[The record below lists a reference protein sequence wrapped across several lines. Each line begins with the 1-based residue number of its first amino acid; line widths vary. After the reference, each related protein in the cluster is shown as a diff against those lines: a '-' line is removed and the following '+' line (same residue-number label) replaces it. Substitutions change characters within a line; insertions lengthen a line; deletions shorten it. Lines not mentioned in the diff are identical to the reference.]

1 MESLLGL
8 KKTKSNLH
16 ENYKLVPW
24 LNWEEWDTVRLS
36 LFSASPDS
44 VAKALR
50 KVGAWRCRGHLPIL
64 VEVTASIVEIQQKD
78 PHFRVQLSDG
88 ASDSEEMLAMLYT
101 MAIMRLVNGP
111 LEKLCKV
118 AGSSIADAAEEIG
131 MPRMLVDIR
140 HEGSHRELPSLR
152 LLRLASTKA
161 LDWLKSFYWNPQKNA
176 IPCRSSKSA
185 NVRKEIKSKLREMAF
200 CLKIKQ
206 SSGSSSSRI
215 KGAKVHEQIA
225 GATLHG
231 RHKLFS
237 LMASKLQAS
246 KNVGSSKQITRTLK
260 HLVQLYS
267 FFPSDVVSMLLE
279 FLLDAS
285 NSTETVDSP
294 KKFQINITLDVA
306 HAVFD
311 EWKPVIIKV
320 CKKEPELLLTLL
332 KAVLDMIESRKAI
345 RDNFGSENFNLSVY
359 DSEMERIGVLSSL
372 FMWLVHVLKGLKL
385 TQHEGQ
391 ESLIDANGCLPKTL
405 LIQLLRRCFHISDS
419 ENRELLQSALLL
431 AEMVR
436 DDHLSNKLHKL
447 SSLTKLYPKFA
458 EEVASDLN
466 SYNYTLQDECIRQA
480 AEKLELIK
488 HHRNSN
494 ASVLSTQDETMEDTS
509 IWTIAKSWKPCPIGM
524 LPRAM
529 DSLGCLP
536 VLDIDL
542 DCEAKASLYS
552 MDPEKHL
559 ESKQSSKREAS
570 CDVDALND
578 SSIKRMRKMQSS
590 DFSEPNNS
598 AAITTSDGLK
608 GMLLI
613 GGIWQKV
620 GNQELQDMKSQISI
634 LVTKR

>member
-1 MESLLGL
+1 MSALIIARNFQSLDAFFFVFPHLL
-8 KKTKSNLH
+8 
-16 ENYKLVPW
+16 W
-24 LNWEEWDTVRLS
+24 LL
-36 LFSASPDS
+36 
-44 VAKALR
+44 
-50 KVGAWRCRGHLPIL
+50 IL
-64 VEVTASIVEIQQKD
+64 ASII
-78 PHFRVQLSDG
+78 
-88 ASDSEEMLAMLYT
+88 
-101 MAIMRLVNGP
+101 
-111 LEKLCKV
+111 
-118 AGSSIADAAEEIG
+118 
-131 MPRMLVDIR
+131 IR
-140 HEGSHRELPSLR
+140 CIS
-152 LLRLASTKA
+152 
-161 LDWLKSFYWNPQKNA
+161 
-176 IPCRSSKSA
+176 
-185 NVRKEIKSKLREMAF
+185 
-200 CLKIKQ
+200 
-206 SSGSSSSRI
+206 
-215 KGAKVHEQIA
+215 
-225 GATLHG
+225 
-231 RHKLFS
+231 
-237 LMASKLQAS
+237 
-246 KNVGSSKQITRTLK
+246 
-260 HLVQLYS
+260 
-267 FFPSDVVSMLLE
+267 
-279 FLLDAS
+279 
-285 NSTETVDSP
+285 
-294 KKFQINITLDVA
+294 
-306 HAVFD
+306 
-311 EWKPVIIKV
+311 
-320 CKKEPELLLTLL
+320 
-332 KAVLDMIESRKAI
+332 
-345 RDNFGSENFNLSVY
+345 GSENFNLSVY

-590 DFSEPNNS
+590 DFSGPNNS